1 MSEFPKIHNVFFL
14 AEKLSKCRKI
24 KSQIFQDFSIIK
36 EENKIIVT
44 KMAPG

>member
-1 MSEFPKIHNVFFL
+1 MFFL
-14 AEKLSKCRKI
+14 AEKLSKCRKN